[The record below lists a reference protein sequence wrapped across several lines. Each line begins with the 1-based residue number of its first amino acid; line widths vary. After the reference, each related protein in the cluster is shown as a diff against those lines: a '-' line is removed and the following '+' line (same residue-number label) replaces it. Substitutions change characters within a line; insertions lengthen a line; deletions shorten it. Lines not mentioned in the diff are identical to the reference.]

1 MKTFKLFMSV
11 MLLCLAMS
19 GIAQA
24 QNRIADYL
32 YPEGRSTYYIHID
45 KNKSPMEK
53 VSVLYERSK
62 EGMRISEDPP
72 IPLIGSLMYKNTP
85 EMTCYILDITETTV
99 TAHTWWTKSI
109 DDTGDKNSRNN
120 LVLLKLP
127 VGKEPIT
134 WTTSVNENGKILQ
147 IWEMSAKR
155 SYMAVE
161 KDGSWIAVPA
171 LEVKR
176 NVFDADH
183 KPLAGQSVVEYWQQG
198 AGKVKVVR
206 IK

>member
-1 MKTFKLFMSV
+1 M

-24 QNRIADYL
+24 QNQVADYL
-32 YPEGRSTYYIHID
+32 YPEGRSSYYVYED
-45 KNKSPMEK
+45 KNKTPLEK
-53 VSVLYERSK
+53 VSVLYEPSS
-62 EGMRISEDPP
+62 EGMRVTEDPP
-72 IPLIGSLMYKNTP
+72 IPLIGSIMYKKTP
-85 EMTCYILDITETTV
+85 EMTCYILDITGTTV
-99 TAHTWWTKSI
+99 TAQTWWKKSI
-109 DDTGDKNSRNN
+109 DSTDNPNYRNN
-120 LVLLKLP
+120 LVILKLP
-127 VGKEPIT
+127 AGKDPIT

-155 SYMAVE
+155 SYIPVE

-171 LEVKR
+171 VEVKR
-176 NVFDADH
+176 NVFDAEH
-183 KPLAGQSVVEYWQQG
+183 NPLPGQSVVEYWQQG